1 MVSKCTRLGR
11 AASGSGN
18 FIPTFRGVCIRFASA
33 WIAVHN
39 SLARNAS
46 FRQQQF
52 PPLTSG
58 ELKEVANPK
67 DDLLPHHPLV
77 MVDFRAT
84 GTDYRSLTS
93 ELQGET
99 IITTY

>member
-1 MVSKCTRLGR
+1 
-11 AASGSGN
+11 
-18 FIPTFRGVCIRFASA
+18 
-33 WIAVHN
+33 
-39 SLARNAS
+39 
-46 FRQQQF
+46 
-52 PPLTSG
+52 LTSG

-77 MVDFRAT
+77 MVDFWAT

-99 IITTY
+99 IITTYRKTRGKPPTSGVGMNSAATLAAYSLRKILVDF